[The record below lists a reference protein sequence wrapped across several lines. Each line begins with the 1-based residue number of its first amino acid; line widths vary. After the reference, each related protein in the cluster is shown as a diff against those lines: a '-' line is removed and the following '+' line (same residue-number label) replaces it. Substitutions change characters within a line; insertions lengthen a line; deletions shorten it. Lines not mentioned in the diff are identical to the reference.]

1 MKLPN
6 GGKAII
12 DTRKLIEYSLSDDHE
27 DGKHK
32 AAVFRAVLGLRVEHA
47 ALLVDALRKAAANMN
62 ADSGK
67 QDKYGQRY
75 TLDFSFNRPAGSAVI
90 RSAWIVRTGEDV
102 PRLITCYIL

>member
-27 DGKHK
+27 DGQHK

-47 ALLVDALRKAAANMN
+47 GLLVDALRNAAANLN
-62 ADSGK
+62 AADGK
-67 QDKYGQRY
+67 QDKYGKRY
-75 TLDFSFNRPAGSAVI
+75 TIDFSFNGPAGSAVI